1 MLMYNLI
8 GYNYNYSKTSGNLWQ
23 YYRYEPDFNKNGNI
37 VDFLDKRASSLLLKL
52 KDIGLAQVAA
62 TFRVNLIGS
71 CPINGR

>member
-8 GYNYNYSKTSGNLWQ
+8 GYSYNYSKTSGSLWQ

-37 VDFLDKRASSLLLKL
+37 VDFLDKRASPLLLKL